1 MKRVAAAGLVAVAV
15 WVGTSQ
21 VAGAAARPAVRPA
34 RFAVG
39 TTILRFDDQGRS
51 VVATVYYPATGRAT
65 PLEVDDAPRNT
76 KWAPYPLILFSHD
89 YGATP
94 NDYKALLH
102 SWAER
107 GYVVAVPTYPVPADQ
122 PTTTTTGAT
131 STTALT
137 PATGVTSTTGPTS
150 TTDATSAETAT
161 VDIGERVID
170 ASFVIDRMLD
180 RVQGGFGTI
189 VDPHRIVAAGH
200 AIGAVT
206 TFVLAYNTGAR
217 DPRIDAAMTLAG
229 GLVGDGSNYFTGVD
243 TPLLAIHGDADAT
256 DPIAGTQD
264 AFDLANPPKFYV
276 TLLGSDHSTSFV
288 HSTDPGFDVVEKTTL
303 DFLSA
308 YIGHRPSGL
317 QQLERDGT
325 VKSLSKLTSQ
335 PS

>member
-1 MKRVAAAGLVAVAV
+1 MRRVVAVGLLVAAAWVAA
-15 WVGTSQ
+15 GQT
-21 VAGAAARPAVRPA
+21 AGAASHRAVRPA

-39 TTILRFDDQGRS
+39 TTILRFDDQGHS

-65 PLEVDDAPRNT
+65 PLEVVDAPRAT

-107 GYVVAVPTYPVPADQ
+107 GYVVAVPTYRVPASDTTST
-122 PTTTTTGAT
+122 PTSTTNPTSPTSTTEAT
-131 STTALT
+131 ST
-137 PATGVTSTTGPTS
+137 STPTS
-150 TTDATSAETAT
+150 TTDATGAQTAT
-161 VDIGERVID
+161 VDIGERVVD
-170 ASFVIDRMLD
+170 ASFIIDRMLD

-189 VDPHRIVAAGH
+189 VDPHRIAAAGH
-200 AIGAVT
+200 ALGAVT
-206 TFVLAYNTGAR
+206 TFVLAFNNGAR
-217 DPRIDAAMTLAG
+217 DPRIGAAMTLAG
-229 GLVGDGSNYFTGVD
+229 GLAGDGSNYFTGVD
-243 TPLLAIHGDADAT
+243 TPLLAIHGDADDT
-256 DPIAGTQD
+256 DPIAGTQE

-288 HSTDPGFDVVEKTTL
+288 HSSDPGFDVVEKTTL

-308 YIGHRPSGL
+308 YLGNRPSGL

-335 PS
+335 PN

>member
-1 MKRVAAAGLVAVAV
+1 MKRAAAAVLLAVAV
-15 WVGTSQ
+15 WMGTSQ
-21 VAGAAARPAVRPA
+21 TAGAATRPAVRPA

-39 TTILRFDDQGRS
+39 TTIQRFDDQGHS
-51 VVATVYYPATGRAT
+51 VVATVYYPATGRPT
-65 PLEVDDAPRNT
+65 PLEVEDAPRNT
-76 KWAPYPLILFSHD
+76 RWGPYPLILFSHD

-122 PTTTTTGAT
+122 ATTTTT
-131 STTALT
+131 
-137 PATGVTSTTGPTS
+137 PVPT
-150 TTDATSAETAT
+150 TTDATSATGPTTTTQAAAAQTAT
-161 VDIGERVID
+161 VDIGERVVD

-189 VDPHRIVAAGH
+189 IDPHRIVAAGH

-206 TFVLAYNTGAR
+206 TFVLAYNTDAR

-229 GLVGDGSNYFTGVD
+229 GLVGDGSSYFTGVD
-243 TPLLAIHGDADAT
+243 TPLLAIHGDADET
-256 DPIAGTQD
+256 DPISGTQE

-276 TLLGSDHSTSFV
+276 KLLGSDHTTAFV
-288 HSTDPGFDVVEKTTL
+288 HSTDPGFDVVQKTTL

-308 YIGHRPSGL
+308 YIGRRPSGL

-335 PS
+335 PD

>member
-1 MKRVAAAGLVAVAV
+1 MRRAGAVGLLAV
-15 WVGTSQ
+15 VVLLATSQ
-21 VAGAAARPAVRPA
+21 TADAATRPAVRPP
-34 RFAVG
+34 RLAVG
-39 TTILRFDDQGRS
+39 TTILRFDNQGRS

-65 PLEVDDAPRNT
+65 PLDVEDAPRAI

-107 GYVVAVPTYPVPADQ
+107 GYVVVVPTYRVPADS
-122 PTTTTTGAT
+122 TSSSDDTGT
-131 STTALT
+131 Q
-137 PATGVTSTTGPTS
+137 
-150 TTDATSAETAT
+150 TAT

-170 ASFVIDRMLD
+170 ASFVLDRMLD
-180 RVQGGFGTI
+180 RVQGGFGTF
-189 VDPHRIVAAGH
+189 VNQRRIAAAGH
-200 AIGAVT
+200 ALGAIT

-243 TPLLAIHGDADAT
+243 TPLLAIHGDADDT
-256 DPIAGTQD
+256 DPITGTQE

-288 HSTDPGFDVVEKTTL
+288 TSTDPGFNVVEKTTL

-308 YIGHRPSGL
+308 YIGGRPSGL
-317 QQLERDGT
+317 QELERDGT
-325 VKSLSKLTSQ
+325 VKRLSKLTSR

>member
-1 MKRVAAAGLVAVAV
+1 MEAPGGTLPPMKRVAAAGLLAVAV

-21 VAGAAARPAVRPA
+21 AVGAATHPAVRPA

-39 TTILRFDDQGRS
+39 TTILRFDNQGRS
-51 VVATVYYPATGRAT
+51 VVATVFYPATGRAT
-65 PLEVDDAPRNT
+65 PLEVEDAPRNT
-76 KWAPYPLILFSHD
+76 RWGPYPLIVFSHD
-89 YGATP
+89 YGASP
-94 NDYKALLH
+94 NDYKALIH

-107 GYVVAVPTYPVPADQ
+107 GYVVAVPTYRVPADLT
-122 PTTTTTGAT
+122 PSTTGAT
-131 STTALT
+131 STTVA
-137 PATGVTSTTGPTS
+137 TS
-150 TTDATSAETAT
+150 TTDASAAQTAT
-161 VDIGERVID
+161 VDIGERVAD

-206 TFVLAYNTGAR
+206 TFALAYNTDAR

-229 GLVGDGSNYFTGVD
+229 GLVGDGSSYFTGVD

-256 DPIAGTQD
+256 DPIAGTQE

-288 HSTDPGFDVVEKTTL
+288 QSTDPGFGVVEKTTL

-308 YIGHRPSGL
+308 YIGRRPSGL

-335 PS
+335 PD